1 MRPWLEEAFG
11 NAASVHRRG
20 EAAREAVEQA
30 RLEVARMLG
39 AQPEEVVFTAT
50 GSESVNLALQGAMAL
65 AEGRTRLVV
74 SAIEHHA
81 VLETAQA
88 LAARGVPLTVLP
100 VLANGMVDPD
110 ELEAALG
117 DDVAL
122 VSVMAVNNETGVI
135 QPLEDIGV
143 RVKAAGALFH
153 VDAVQAAGKRKLS
166 VDGWQADLVSIAA
179 HKFHGPL
186 GAAALFVRRRTRL
199 APLIH
204 GGQQERGR
212 RAGTENLPAIVGM
225 GVAALQARAALDAGA
240 AERVADLGERLLAN
254 LLMHVPDTRL
264 NGDLNQRVGG
274 IVNVCFT
281 GVDGEAALH
290 ELDLAGITVS
300 TGSACSAGREG
311 PSHVLTA
318 MGLRPEEAHASVRFS
333 IDTNTTSED
342 IQTIGEVTPP
352 IIERLRALAGPAIE
366 KSA

>member
-1 MRPWLEEAFG
+1 M
-11 NAASVHRRG
+11 
-20 EAAREAVEQA
+20 
-30 RLEVARMLG
+30 
-39 AQPEEVVFTAT
+39 
-50 GSESVNLALQGAMAL
+50 
-65 AEGRTRLVV
+65 
-74 SAIEHHA
+74 
-81 VLETAQA
+81 
-88 LAARGVPLTVLP
+88 
-100 VLANGMVDPD
+100 
-110 ELEAALG
+110 
-117 DDVAL
+117 
-122 VSVMAVNNETGVI
+122 
-135 QPLEDIGV
+135 
-143 RVKAAGALFH
+143 
-153 VDAVQAAGKRKLS
+153 
-166 VDGWQADLVSIAA
+166 
-179 HKFHGPL
+179 
-186 GAAALFVRRRTRL
+186 RRRTRL
-199 APLIH
+199 APLIY